1 MVILSEN
8 LFFQVFRFYK
18 IVTMSAE
25 SNQADLFARVDF
37 PLYSI
42 SMVGIQKEARQNIE
56 IFL

>member
-42 SMVGIQKEARQNIE
+42 SMVG
-56 IFL
+56 